1 MADALLIRTTPESLF
16 DANVLLRAR
25 GRVHHVRGYPG
36 PLSIKSVVRGE
47 ARWTVDG
54 QAFTLRPGRFLVTT
68 HGEAYD
74 LDIASPEAVETR
86 VLFFADALVRDVAS
100 TRLSALVR
108 LLDAPDA
115 RDTEAMPV
123 NQRLWERDSPLGRF
137 MLGLDRLPPGGAMDG
152 GGQWDGWLR
161 EALDALADLAAQ
173 VCEERERIV
182 AARPAVRREVHRRV
196 LRGKA
201 WLDEHFDQGF
211 DLASAAREA
220 AMAPHHFH
228 RSFRALLGAPPAAHV
243 ARLRLERARSLLE
256 EDGLSI
262 TEICAVVGYDSL
274 PSFSRRFSAAY
285 GQAPSHYRQSFRK
298 PG

>member
-1 MADALLIRTTPESLF
+1 VAQQLLIRTTPEALF

-25 GRVHHVRGYPG
+25 GRVHHVRAYAG
-36 PLSIKSVVRGE
+36 PLSIKSVVRGQ
-47 ARWTVDG
+47 ARWTVGG

-74 LDIASPEAVETR
+74 LDIEAPEAVQTR

-115 RDTEAMPV
+115 RDAEAMPV

-137 MLGLDRLPPGGAMDG
+137 MIGLDRLPAKGAADG
-152 GGQWDGWLR
+152 AGHWDGWLR
-161 EALDALADLAAQ
+161 AALDALADLAAQ
-173 VCEERERIV
+173 VREERERLD
-182 AARPAVRREVHRRV
+182 AARPAVRQEIQRRV

-201 WLDEHFDQGF
+201 WLDEHADRPF
-211 DLASAAREA
+211 DLAAAAREA

-228 RSFRALLGAPPAAHV
+228 RSFRALLGEPPAAHV
-243 ARLRLERARSLLE
+243 ARLRLERARTLLE

-262 TEICAVVGYDSL
+262 TEVCAAIGYDSL

-285 GQAPSHYRQSFRK
+285 GLAPSRYRQSFRK

>member
-1 MADALLIRTTPESLF
+1 MLLIRTTPESLF

-25 GRVHHVRGYPG
+25 GRVHHVRAYPG
-36 PLSIKSVVRGE
+36 PLSIKSVVRGQ
-47 ARWTVDG
+47 ARWTVGG
-54 QAFTLRPGRFLVTT
+54 QTFTLRPGRFLVTT
-68 HGEAYD
+68 HGEPYD
-74 LDIASPEAVETR
+74 LDIAAPEAVQTR

-123 NQRLWERDSPLGRF
+123 NRRLWDRDSAIGRF
-137 MLGLDRLPPGGAMDG
+137 MLGLDRLPAGGATDG
-152 GGQWDGWLR
+152 SGHWDGWLR
-161 EALDALADLAAQ
+161 EALDALADLATQ
-173 VCEERERIV
+173 VREERERIV
-182 AARPAVRREVHRRV
+182 AAKPAVRQEIHRRV

-201 WLDEHFDQGF
+201 WLDEHFEQAF

-228 RSFRALLGAPPAAHV
+228 RSFRALVGEPPAAHV
-243 ARLRLERARSLLE
+243 ARLRLERARGMLE

-262 TEICAVVGYDSL
+262 TDVCAAVGYDSL
-274 PSFSRRFSAAY
+274 PTFSRRFSAAY
-285 GQAPSHYRQSFRK
+285 GQSPSRYRQTFKTIGK